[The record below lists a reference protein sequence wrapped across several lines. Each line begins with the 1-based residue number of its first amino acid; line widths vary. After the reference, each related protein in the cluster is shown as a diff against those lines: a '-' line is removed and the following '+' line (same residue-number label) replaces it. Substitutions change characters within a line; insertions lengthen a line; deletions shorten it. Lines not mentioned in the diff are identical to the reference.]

1 MEGAKMNKGSYEI
14 RSISGNLRASSPGKL
29 AGFAILYNSLS
40 QDLGGFVEQVKPGA
54 LKRSLAQPD
63 NIRAYVEHDPH
74 KLLARVGSRTLELR
88 EHDKGIYF
96 ELSLPDVSYARDLGV
111 LVERGDITGVS
122 FGFRVNPGGES
133 WEMRNGQLMRDLT
146 DIDLREISIVGDPAY
161 ADTSVAMRSMEE
173 WQKDQSINDP
183 LFVDLNQSFWMRTV

>member
-1 MEGAKMNKGSYEI
+1 MKVPGYEI
-14 RSISGNLRASSPGKL
+14 RSIGGSLRADAPGKL
-29 AGFAILYNSLS
+29 AGYAVLYNSLS

-88 EHDKGIYF
+88 EHPKGIYF

-111 LVERGDITGVS
+111 LVQRGDIAGVS
-122 FGFRVNPGGES
+122 FGFRVNPGGEA
-133 WEMRNGQLMRDLT
+133 WEVRNGQLTRDLT

-161 ADTSVAMRSMEE
+161 ADTTVAVRGLEAWYASRHSDE
-173 WQKDQSINDP
+173 ITDP
-183 LFVDLNQSFWMRTV
+183 RVLWMATL